1 VQLQPCCASTTGTCP
16 LSQLHQSVVHNL
28 SAMPSLVCGLK
39 GCTAHPPPFQAHPCS
54 TSDHPASKTASKA
67 GSGTQSS
74 GIIEACI
81 RQSVAHPSFAPSR
94 VGPVPVLLEQPSTVS
109 NQFQKL
115 CLLHDLLHL
124 VLRPSVCKG
133 RQRGAWRRG
142 QRRHPL
148 HRTACA

>member
-1 VQLQPCCASTTGTCP
+1 VQLQPCCASATGTCP

-28 SAMPSLVCGLK
+28 WAMLSLVCGLK
-39 GCTAHPPPFQAHPCS
+39 GCNAHPPPFQAHPCS
-54 TSDHPASKTASKA
+54 TSDRPASRTASKA
-67 GSGTQSS
+67 ISGTQRLALT
-74 GIIEACI
+74 ETCI

-94 VGPVPVLLEQPSTVS
+94 VRPVPVLLEQPSTVS

-124 VLRPSVCKG
+124 VLRPSVRKG

-142 QRRHPL
+142 QRRQPL

>member
-1 VQLQPCCASTTGTCP
+1 MQPCCASATGTCP

-28 SAMPSLVCGLK
+28 WAMLSLVCGLK
-39 GCTAHPPPFQAHPCS
+39 GCNAHPPPFQAHPCN
-54 TSDHPASKTASKA
+54 TNDHPASKTASKA
-67 GSGTQSS
+67 VSGIQSS
-74 GIIEACI
+74 AIIEACI

-94 VGPVPVLLEQPSTVS
+94 VRPVPVLLEQPSTVS

-124 VLRPSVCKG
+124 VLRPSVRKG

-142 QRRHPL
+142 QRRQPL